1 MIDTTNAECPRVEDV
16 SALMDGALS
25 GSAADEVSAHV
36 GRCPLCGAL
45 LRDFDAMSA
54 RMQRL
59 RDTRCDVDIASL
71 VAPQLPPRAQGT
83 RKRQRSP
90 SDIWSFAPR
99 GLAAA
104 GALAAGA
111 YLGLILA
118 SGATVAVRPA
128 AITVF
133 DATPPGA
140 LCVGLPACTPRGR

>member
-1 MIDTTNAECPRVEDV
+1 MNDTMNTGCPRVEDV

-25 GSAADEVSAHV
+25 GSAVEEMRAHV
-36 GRCPLCGAL
+36 ARCPLCGAL

-71 VAPQLPPRAQGT
+71 VAPQLPPRTQET
-83 RKRQRSP
+83 RKRRRSP
-90 SDIWSFAPR
+90 GDVWNFAPR
-99 GLAAA
+99 GLAGV

-128 AITVF
+128 AMTVF

-140 LCVGLPACTPRGR
+140 LCVGMPACTPRGR

>member
-1 MIDTTNAECPRVEDV
+1 MNDRTNAGCPRVEDV

-25 GSAADEVSAHV
+25 GSAADEMRSHV

-45 LRDFDAMSA
+45 LRDFQAMSA

-83 RKRQRSP
+83 RKRRRSP
-90 SDIWSFAPR
+90 SDVWSFAPR

-111 YLGLILA
+111 YLGLMLA
-118 SGATVAVRPA
+118 SGGSVAVRPA
-128 AITVF
+128 AMTIF
-133 DATPPGA
+133 SATPPGA
-140 LCVGLPACTPRGR
+140 LCAGMPACTPRGR

>member
-1 MIDTTNAECPRVEDV
+1 MNDTSNAGCPRVEDV

-25 GSAADEVSAHV
+25 GSAADEVRSHV

-45 LRDFDAMSA
+45 LRDFQVMSG

-71 VAPQLPPRAQGT
+71 VAPQLPPRAPET
-83 RKRQRSP
+83 RKRRPLP
-90 SDIWSFAPR
+90 SDVWSFAPR

-111 YLGLILA
+111 YLGLMLA
-118 SGATVAVRPA
+118 SGGSVAVRPA
-128 AITVF
+128 AMTIF
-133 DATPPGA
+133 SATPPGA
-140 LCVGLPACTPRGR
+140 LCAGMPACTPRGR